1 MTSHDRTLA
10 EMIAN
15 LSKTVDFWM
24 SNGLSAA
31 DAVARAL
38 RGGVAGPRTRKVLAE
53 KYGI

>member
-10 EMIAN
+10 EMISN

-31 DAVARAL
+31 DAVERAL
-38 RGGVAGPRTRKVLAE
+38 KGGAAGPRTRSVLAQ
-53 KYGI
+53 KYGV